1 MASQDCGYVADT
13 IAQNSGIEFSDKAE
27 MLELLGP
34 QLRLEWCI
42 HALLEEIQ
50 VLKLEDEIQ
59 DKTRAEMDQQQRDYY
74 LREQI
79 KVMQD
84 ELGDGDDASEIDSY
98 EKDILAPGNCRRTRK
113 RSC

>member
-1 MASQDCGYVADT
+1 MVHSR
-13 IAQNSGIEFSDKAE
+13 
-27 MLELLGP
+27 P
-34 QLRLEWCI
+34 LRRF
-42 HALLEEIQ
+42 Q

-98 EKDILAPGNCRRTRK
+98 EKDILALKLPEDTEKEAAERRGPSEKQPFGSSEGAVLRGYLDTVLELPGT
-113 RSC
+113 